1 MPSQILGND
10 FGFAEKQVERNLLEI
25 QKNIAHYKVKIIAV
39 TKYFGLD
46 AIKMGYKTGIRDF
59 GESRAFEA
67 IEKINQLPDEIRE
80 KSTFHFIGHLQ
91 SNKAEKVVQ
100 YFDVIHSVDTL
111 KIAQVISKAACS
123 LNKREKILLQVNNA
137 GEAQKFG
144 FTKDSLKSVF
154 KEILDLEG
162 IEVMGLMN
170 IAPLN
175 AEKQELRK
183 LFSDIREFRNEL
195 SESFNVEL
203 PDLSMGMSNDYEI
216 AVEEGSTM
224 IRVGRKLFK

>member
-1 MPSQILGND
+1 M
-10 FGFAEKQVERNLLEI
+10 
-25 QKNIAHYKVKIIAV
+25 
-39 TKYFGLD
+39 
-46 AIKMGYKTGIRDF
+46 
-59 GESRAFEA
+59 
-67 IEKINQLPDEIRE
+67 
-80 KSTFHFIGHLQ
+80 
-91 SNKAEKVVQ
+91 
-100 YFDVIHSVDTL
+100 
-111 KIAQVISKAACS
+111 
-123 LNKREKILLQVNNA
+123 QVNNA